1 MNAKLRINEVK
12 ANFTN
17 RIFTN
22 DELFE
27 FYRLSE
33 PDLKSTTFRW
43 RVYLLKKAGILYAP
57 KRGFLSLERKKD
69 FVPEISQ
76 FAVEIYELVRAK
88 FPYSNLCVW
97 ETIWLSKYMIHQ
109 PLSNKIIMEVDKE
122 AAPAVFAF
130 LQESYR
136 DVFLNPG
143 REEMEKYIL
152 VNQNSI
158 IVKNMTSTSPVQEI
172 QNIVIPKI
180 EKIIVDIFVE
190 DDFFITYQGFELINI
205 YNELFISYN
214 INQSTLKQY
223 AHKRHVK
230 EKLIRLLREETE
242 ITDSEL
248 LI

>member
-1 MNAKLRINEVK
+1 MIDKIRVEEIK
-12 ANFTN
+12 RHFSDKPFTN
-17 RIFTN
+17 T
-22 DELFE
+22 DLYK
-27 FYRLSE
+27 FYQLYESGLNMNTFYWRVHALKNAGVLSVLKRGYYI
-33 PDLKSTTFRW
+33 LKS
-43 RVYLLKKAGILYAP
+43 
-57 KRGFLSLERKKD
+57 KKD
-69 FVPEISQ
+69 FKPFLSPLLTKIFTE
-76 FAVEIYELVRAK
+76 VRAK
-88 FPYSNLCVW
+88 SPYSNLCVW

-158 IVKNMTSTSPVQEI
+158 IVKNMMSTSPVQEI

-242 ITDSEL
+242 LTDSEL